1 MTDDERKFLEA
12 YDASKFAG
20 PLATVD
26 MAIFCIRDDALHV
39 LLIKRGNHPDKGR
52 WALPGGFVD
61 TRRDADTHATALR
74 KLSEKTGIATP
85 YLEQVVT
92 VGGSK
97 RDPRGWA
104 LTVLY
109 FALIDHAALNPDSD
123 NVEDAEWVDVHEALT
138 RDLAFDH
145 RDLLTRAAR
154 RLADKARYSALP
166 LKLLPAEFT
175 LVETQRVFEILLGA
189 PLEKKSF
196 RRRILAADIVEET
209 GRTRPSARRP
219 AQLYRLTRDI
229 QEDFAFPG
237 LIHTKPALL

>member
-1 MTDDERKFLEA
+1 MTDEERKFLDA
-12 YDASKFAG
+12 YDASAFAG

-26 MAIFCIRDDALHV
+26 MAIFCIREDALHV

-61 TRRDADTHATALR
+61 TSRDADTHATALR
-74 KLSEKTGIATP
+74 KLSEKTGVKTP

-92 VGGSK
+92 VGGAD

-109 FALIDHAALNPDSD
+109 FALIDHAALSPANE
-123 NVEDAEWVDVHEALT
+123 NVEEAEWVEVHEALE
-138 RDLAFDH
+138 RELAFDH
-145 RDLLTRAAR
+145 RELLTRAAR
-154 RLADKARYSALP
+154 RLAYKARYSALP
-166 LKLLPAEFT
+166 LRLLPAEFT

-189 PLEKKSF
+189 RLEKKSF

-209 GRTRPSARRP
+209 GQTRPSARRP
-219 AQLYRLTRDI
+219 AQLYRLTREI
-229 QEDFAFPG
+229 EEDFAFPG